1 MADYIFCMRK
11 KNNPRIDVRIC
22 QKKCPFKD
30 ECPEFLD
37 YQRNSTDQSSI
48 LNSRLIISPLLNP
61 MASKNWRRPYSR
73 QFTPLECSL
82 GNTGM
87 VLKYYQLFHTGHNVQ
102 SEISNGV
109 YKGAYCIDVYLFHI
123 IEHFFHLHPGHTINR
138 PNNELLH
145 RNISPFG
152 QRIIPINR
160 DERLPLFYYVIY
172 KRC

>member
-48 LNSRLIISPLLNP
+48 LDSRSIISPLLNT

-73 QFTPLECSL
+73 EFTPLECSL
-82 GNTGM
+82 GNTVM
-87 VLKYYQLFHTGHNVQ
+87 VLKYY
-102 SEISNGV
+102 
-109 YKGAYCIDVYLFHI
+109 
-123 IEHFFHLHPGHTINR
+123 HFFLISFPHHFSEKMDQLRSYLSIQYSLAHHTPAHLRGLTENVKVHMFKVHPCPPPALFIG
-138 PNNELLH
+138 
-145 RNISPFG
+145 G
-152 QRIIPINR
+152 QADVNP
-160 DERLPLFYYVIY
+160 EFS
-172 KRC
+172 